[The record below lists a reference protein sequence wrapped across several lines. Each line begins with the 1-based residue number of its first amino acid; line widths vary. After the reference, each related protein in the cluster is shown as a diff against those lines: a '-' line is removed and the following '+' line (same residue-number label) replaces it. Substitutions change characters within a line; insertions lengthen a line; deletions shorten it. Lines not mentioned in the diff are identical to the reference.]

1 MNIYQAG
8 KRGNHRLILQ
18 YLERLVVIS
27 EHGIFHGITNYQENK
42 ALKIKDKRGLFTIE
56 WE

>member
-27 EHGIFHGITNYQENK
+27 EYGIFHGITNYQENK